1 MLGYKYGGDLYSIV
15 KRYIDNKDFK
25 NELFE
30 PVFSSKKSYIRCMNE
45 KISQDKRLREKD
57 TFDMLDRNEIVDL
70 IEICD
75 SAISTYINNEV
86 SKKAYNKVLSALCI
100 KLISFTGIV
109 YRKLRQ
115 VKISDDIEQFNK
127 ICIDEFKIYLPE
139 NYSKQL
145 KAYIKL
151 RNKILERENKQSD
164 YLFIT
169 FEGKQLPKTTSTISE
184 FLGMVTGRRD
194 LTGIIKY
201 AIRNMVLAGISDSII
216 ASLTDAGSNI
226 IKQCIDNGGDFDK
239 KYWNAYI
246 DSRLRNIDIFDL
258 V

>member
-1 MLGYKYGGDLYSIV
+1 
-15 KRYIDNKDFK
+15 
-25 NELFE
+25 
-30 PVFSSKKSYIRCMNE
+30 MNE

-57 TFDMLDRNEIVDL
+57 TFDILDRNEMVTL
-70 IEICD
+70 IELCD
-75 SAISTYINNEV
+75 STINTYINNEV
-86 SKKAYNKVLSALCI
+86 SKRKYNKVLSALCI

-127 ICIDEFKIYLPE
+127 ICIDGFKIYLPE

-145 KAYIKL
+145 KTYIKL
-151 RNKILERENKQSD
+151 RNEILERENKQSE

-169 FEGKQLPKTTSTISE
+169 FEGEQLSKTTSTVSE
-184 FLGMVTGRRD
+184 FLGIVTGRRD
-194 LTGIIKY
+194 LAGIVKY
-201 AIRNMVLAGISDSII
+201 AIKNMILAGINDSII
-216 ASLTDAGSNI
+216 ASLTDAGPNI
-226 IKQCIDNGGDFDK
+226 IKQCIDDGKYSDK